1 MRSSQTKRV
10 LALFTLPIAASILL
24 AACATPADTSDDRG
38 SSSSSND
45 EDEEDEEDSG
55 PAAPER
61 GEIAEPG
68 TTVGVDEWLSYPF
81 TGTDG
86 QEAVVSARLLS
97 VEPAT
102 AEERAVLDENFGD
115 QIADYDIYLVRYE
128 QEKESGD
135 PIEFDSDYSYFDVV
149 DADGERVQPISL
161 IGWDACDTQSFDSEF
176 DTAGG
181 TLQQCAVGGVP
192 TGDDAPAGLAYTGG
206 YEDDNPY
213 DYIDGEPL
221 LFLKK

>member
-38 SSSSSND
+38 SSSSRD
-45 EDEEDEEDSG
+45 DEEAEEES
-55 PAAPER
+55 AAPER

-81 TGTDG
+81 TGTDD
-86 QEAVVSARLLS
+86 QEAVISARLLS
-97 VEPAT
+97 VEEAT
-102 AEERAVLDENFGD
+102 AEERAVLDENFGED
-115 QIADYDIYLVRYE
+115 IADYDIYLVRYE

-135 PIEFDSDYSYFDVV
+135 AIEFNSDYSFFDVV
-149 DADGERVQPISL
+149 DADGERVQSVTL
-161 IGWDACDTQSFDSEF
+161 IGWDGCKSNSFDEEF
-176 DTAGG
+176 DTNGG
-181 TLQQCAVGGVP
+181 TLAQCAIGAVP
-192 TGDDAPAGLAYTGG
+192 TGDDAPAGLAYSGG
-206 YEDDNPY
+206 YGDDNPY
-213 DYIDGEPL
+213 DYLDGEPL